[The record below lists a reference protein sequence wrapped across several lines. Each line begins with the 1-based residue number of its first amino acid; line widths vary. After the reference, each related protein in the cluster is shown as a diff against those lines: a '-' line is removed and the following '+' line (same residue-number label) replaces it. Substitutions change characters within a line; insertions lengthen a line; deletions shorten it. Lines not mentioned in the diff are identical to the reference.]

1 VFNWAAGW
9 VYARGLEIE
18 FTDDYLDVAVK
29 LHNTFGGS
37 LFQKNKSFVFK
48 LEKFP
53 EVKIPDIDFVRGVFE
68 ASGKWGTKTI
78 FIPKVK
84 VEIREI
90 LAPFSPKEIDDGY
103 FLTGDM
109 ANLFLH
115 SIYDVDTESR
125 SNFFFEKFL
134 SYIYGQDW
142 SRKFIEFSL
151 EKDAIHP
158 FKKRVS
164 DTGWDIFLI
173 KLIDKEED
181 FYFYDTG
188 VRVKPPAG
196 YYLDLVPRSSLSKNG
211 FMLANSVGII
221 DMTYRGTIKVPLF
234 KFDRSK
240 PDPELPFRAVQ
251 LIPRRYYPLE
261 MKEVE
266 NLNRT
271 ERGEGGFGSTG

>member
-1 VFNWAAGW
+1 MFNWAAGW
-9 VYARGLEIE
+9 VYARGLKIE
-18 FTDDYLDVAVK
+18 FTDNFLDVAVK
-29 LHNTFGGS
+29 LHNTFGGNLIQKDKTFILELGS
-37 LFQKNKSFVFK
+37 L
-48 LEKFP
+48 P
-53 EVKIPDIDFVRGVFE
+53 EVNLPDIDFVRGVFE

-84 VEIREI
+84 VDIKGI
-90 LAPFSPKEIDDGY
+90 LSPFSPTETGNGY
-103 FLTGDM
+103 FLVDDM

-115 SIYDVDTESR
+115 SIYDIDTESR

-142 SRKFIEFSL
+142 SRKFVEFSL
-151 EKDAIHP
+151 EEGAIPP
-158 FKKRVS
+158 FKKRIS
-164 DTGWDIFLI
+164 DTGWDLFLV
-173 KLIDKEED
+173 KLIDKEGD

-196 YYLDLVPRSSLSKNG
+196 YYLDLVPRSSLSKSG

-221 DMTYRGTIKVPLF
+221 DMTYRGTVKVPLF

-266 NLNRT
+266 SLDRT